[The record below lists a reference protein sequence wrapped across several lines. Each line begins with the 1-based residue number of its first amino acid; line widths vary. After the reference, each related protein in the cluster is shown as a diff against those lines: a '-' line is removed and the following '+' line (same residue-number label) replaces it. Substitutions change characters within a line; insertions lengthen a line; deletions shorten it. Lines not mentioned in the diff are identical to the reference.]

1 MIEINKRVHQMI
13 ERGLKEEVAA
23 LLTAGVPEDSQ
34 AFKGIGYKEMI
45 PVLHGKYSLEER
57 KRSLQRIHV
66 ILPK

>member
-1 MIEINKRVHQMI
+1 MI

-23 LLTAGVPEDSQ
+23 LLTAGVPENSQ

-45 PVLHGKYSLEER
+45 PVLHVSIPLRKR

-66 ILPK
+66 ILPKDS